1 MTELH
6 QRCYNKVTVECSRN
20 VMEDLGISYEESKLY
35 AMNSFSKKDKL
46 VENMFTS
53 KYSFEDFIKKDTE
66 TKAAEAERVFK
77 EAEQKFRAVV
87 VHVNKVSAAY
97 RNLKAGNFALARQV
111 LRSSSLGSTW
121 LPPLI

>member
-1 MTELH
+1 MRERFVYDKYYGEGKREVWWKYMTELH

-53 KYSFEDFIKKDTE
+53 KYSFEDFIKKTVDDPDIQNPLLDSEMAYYRDYGTVIFPAIVINNQ
-66 TKAAEAERVFK
+66 T
-77 EAEQKFRAVV
+77 FR
-87 VHVNKVSAAY
+87 
-97 RNLKAGNFALARQV
+97 G
-111 LRSSSLGSTW
+111 
-121 LPPLI
+121 